1 MERTTITIDATGKSL
16 GRLATQ
22 IAKSLMGKDKAT
34 YLPHIDGGSIII
46 VENVAKLAIPAK
58 KMADKLY
65 YHHTGRPGSL
75 QTKTMQNIW
84 DKDPAEVLRIAVRNM
99 MPKNKLHTA
108 RMKRLTV
115 K

>member
-22 IAKSLMGKDKAT
+22 IAKTLMGKHKAT
-34 YLPHIDGGSIII
+34 YETHIDMGDAIV
-46 VENVAKLAIPAK
+46 VENVKLLAIPAK
-58 KMADKLY
+58 KMSDKLY

-75 QTKTMQNIW
+75 QTKTLQNIW

-99 MPKNKLHTA
+99 MPKNKLHTG